1 MARQES
7 KFQWLLSSLRS
18 YLIFDPLVFV
28 YTGILGSLSL
38 LSSLFDPSG
47 RVQHAFARL
56 WAWMILKSCFA
67 RVSTTG
73 LERIDTSKPHLY
85 AANHISAID
94 IPVLYTELPF
104 QFRIIAK
111 QELFRYPFLGWHL
124 RRSRQIPVD
133 STSAAS
139 SMRSLNRAAETL
151 RGGMPMV
158 VFPEG
163 GRSENGQVQPFLP
176 GAFYVAIKTQ
186 VEIIPIAIVGTF
198 EMLPIDS
205 FHIRPRRLKM
215 LVGDPIPTS
224 GYTTR
229 DMDKLAAIVQ
239 KAVEDLYYAH
249 AEVTD
254 PRGPAAV
261 TPASLWPFHRGWA
274 KTVWVSSCM

>member
-1 MARQES
+1 VAQQES
-7 KFQWLLSSLRS
+7 KFQWLLSGLRA
-18 YLIFDPLVFV
+18 YLIFDPLIFV
-28 YTGILGSLSL
+28 YTGVLGTLSL
-38 LSSLFDPSG
+38 ISSLFDGSG
-47 RVQHAFARL
+47 RLQHGFARL
-56 WAWMILKSCFA
+56 WSWMILKTCLT
-67 RVSTTG
+67 RVTTSG
-73 LERIDTSKPHLY
+73 LDRIDTAKPHLY

-94 IPVLYTELPF
+94 IPVLYTQLPF

-139 SMRSLNRAAETL
+139 SMRSLNRAAQTL

-163 GRSENGQVQPFLP
+163 GRSTSGQVQPFLA

-186 VEIIPIAIVGTF
+186 VEIIPVAIIGTF

-205 FHIRPRRLKM
+205 FHIRPRPIKM

-229 DMDKLAAIVQ
+229 DMEKLAAIVQ

-249 AEVTD
+249 AEVAD
-254 PRGPAAV
+254 PRAEAATAPAAQ
-261 TPASLWPFHRGWA
+261 PKGS
-274 KTVWVSSCM
+274 

>member
-1 MARQES
+1 VAQKES

-18 YLIFDPLVFV
+18 YLIFDPLIFV
-28 YTGILGSLSL
+28 YTGVFGTLSL
-38 LSSLFDPSG
+38 ISSLFDRSG
-47 RVQHAFARL
+47 RVQHGFARL
-56 WAWMILKSCFA
+56 WSWMILKTCLT
-67 RVSTTG
+67 RVTTTG
-73 LERIDTSKPHLY
+73 LERIDTTKPHLY
-85 AANHISAID
+85 AANHISGID
-94 IPVLYTELPF
+94 IPVLYTQLPF

-163 GRSENGQVQPFLP
+163 GRSASGQVQPFLS

-186 VEIIPIAIVGTF
+186 VEIIPVAIIGTF

-205 FHIRPRRLKM
+205 FHIRPRPLKM

-229 DMDKLAAIVQ
+229 DMEKLAAIVQ
-239 KAVEDLYYAH
+239 RAVEDLYYAH
-249 AEVTD
+249 AEVAD
-254 PRGPAAV
+254 PRAEAA
-261 TPASLWPFHRGWA
+261 TTSAAQPKES
-274 KTVWVSSCM
+274 

>member
-1 MARQES
+1 MQL
-7 KFQWLLSSLRS
+7 LLSSLRS

-38 LSSLFDPSG
+38 LSSLFDRSG

-56 WAWMILKSCFA
+56 WAWMILKTCFA
-67 RVSTTG
+67 RVTTTG
-73 LERIDTSKPHLY
+73 LEDIDTAKPHLY

-163 GRSENGQVQPFLP
+163 GRSGNGHVQPFLP

-198 EMLPIDS
+198 EMLPINS
-205 FHIRPRRLKM
+205 FHIRPRPLKM

-239 KAVEDLYYAH
+239 RAVEDLYYAH
-249 AEVTD
+249 AEVANL
-254 PRGPAAV
+254 RAPAAF
-261 TPASLWPFHRGWA
+261 TSADQTKGS
-274 KTVWVSSCM
+274 